1 MHFSFCALSDLSVL
15 LSSSVHSF
23 FLQMHL
29 IVDLATPNV
38 FAVSLISIF
47 SLLLD
52 MMTSLM
58 STDTP
63 SDLIFETTMKSY
75 KSVYLYRTSNI

>member
-29 IVDLATPNV
+29 IVDLATP
-38 FAVSLISIF
+38 VSLITI

-58 STDTP
+58 STDT
-63 SDLIFETTMKSY
+63 SLGFIFETTVKSY
-75 KSVYLYRTSNI
+75 IVKSVYLYRTSNI